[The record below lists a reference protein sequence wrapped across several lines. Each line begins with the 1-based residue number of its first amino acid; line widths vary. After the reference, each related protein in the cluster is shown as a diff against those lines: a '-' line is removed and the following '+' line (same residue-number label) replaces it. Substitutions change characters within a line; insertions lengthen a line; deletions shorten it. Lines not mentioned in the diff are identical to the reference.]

1 MWSFTMALDSD
12 IMNLIG
18 NSAQDSFPLPF
29 PNEEQETN
37 GFVRRG
43 FTHILSLTRDP
54 IALTVYHE
62 QLSSLGHI
70 EMVKSDS
77 IYGEK
82 GTRLSMGRNLCLW
95 L

>member
-1 MWSFTMALDSD
+1 MALDSD
-12 IMNLIG
+12 IMTLIG

-62 QLSSLGHI
+62 QLSSLGNI

-77 IYGEK
+77 TNHVLVVQWLNSTWEV
-82 GTRLSMGRNLCLW
+82 MGSSAAGR
-95 L
+95 